1 MKKLYFVIFLFAL
14 CSRAFSQGCSDAGF
28 CSIGSLKNVSEDE
41 HKHNLD
47 IGFNLGYGV
56 QKTVT
61 YNPYLQYSAQL
72 NNRFTVQGK
81 LTATYASG
89 FLGDKFNIGDIYGI
103 VTYNAKKSETDEI
116 NLTGGIKIPLTTA
129 NDKNASG
136 LALPLDY
143 QSSLGTYDFIAGINY
158 IFRKHL
164 ELDAGLQLPVIQN
177 NHNSFF
183 LDESSDP
190 RLQRFANTNSL
201 HRQPDVLFRLGY
213 YINLPR
219 SFSLKPNLLAIY
231 RLGTDSYITRQ
242 GISSELIGTGGL
254 TLNEGVT
261 LTNCQQENR

>member
-143 QSSLGTYDFIAGINY
+143 QSSLGT
-158 IFRKHL
+158 
-164 ELDAGLQLPVIQN
+164 
-177 NHNSFF
+177 
-183 LDESSDP
+183 
-190 RLQRFANTNSL
+190 
-201 HRQPDVLFRLGY
+201 
-213 YINLPR
+213 
-219 SFSLKPNLLAIY
+219 
-231 RLGTDSYITRQ
+231 
-242 GISSELIGTGGL
+242 
-254 TLNEGVT
+254 
-261 LTNCQQENR
+261 